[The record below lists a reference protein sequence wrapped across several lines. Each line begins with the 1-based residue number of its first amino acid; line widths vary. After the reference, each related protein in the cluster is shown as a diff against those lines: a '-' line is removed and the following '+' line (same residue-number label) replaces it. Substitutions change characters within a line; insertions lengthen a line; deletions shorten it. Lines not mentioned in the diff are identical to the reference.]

1 MIVEILG
8 FNGYEALY
16 EAYKEHYKVGSQHR
30 VIEFFPDTGEVELV
44 APDGT
49 DTNGDGVTF
58 FPGEYKIIVDD

>member
-1 MIVEILG
+1 MIVEIV
-8 FNGYEALY
+8 
-16 EAYKEHYKVGSQHR
+16 EHGPAFLIDECLEYYKVGSQHR

-49 DTNGDGVTF
+49 DTPGDGITF

>member
-8 FNGYEALY
+8 FNGYELSGEVY
-16 EAYKEHYKVGSQHR
+16 EEYYKVGSQHR
-30 VIEFFPDTGEVELV
+30 VIEFFPDTVEVELV